1 MENKKENKKKIA
13 ETFRLGLLLCLVGGF
28 TDAYTFTIRG
38 KVLANAQTG
47 NMVFFA
53 LRLIEMQWM
62 KALFYFLP
70 IAAFGLG
77 ILIAEYI
84 KEKFKYSKIHWRQI
98 IILMEI
104 VVLLVS
110 SFVPKGELNVYVN
123 IAISFVCSLQVQA
136 FRKIRGNISATT
148 MCTGN
153 LRSGT
158 ENLYHYLTTKDRD
171 FKHNFL
177 IYYGLI
183 VFFMIGA
190 IAGSFFSE
198 LLAEKAL
205 LVCCGILFIVFT
217 VMFKDNI

>member
-1 MENKKENKKKIA
+1 MENKKENRKKIA

-53 LRLIEMQWM
+53 LRLIEMKWM

-148 MCTGN
+148 MCT
-153 LRSGT
+153 
-158 ENLYHYLTTKDRD
+158 
-171 FKHNFL
+171 
-177 IYYGLI
+177 
-183 VFFMIGA
+183 
-190 IAGSFFSE
+190 
-198 LLAEKAL
+198 
-205 LVCCGILFIVFT
+205 
-217 VMFKDNI
+217 

>member
-1 MENKKENKKKIA
+1 MKIKKQTS
-13 ETFRLGLLLCLVGGF
+13 ETFRLGLMLSLVGGF
-28 TDAYTFTIRG
+28 TDAYTFIIRG

-53 LRLIEMQWM
+53 LRLIEMKWM
-62 KALFYFLP
+62 KAIFYFLP
-70 IAAFGLG
+70 IAAFALG
-77 ILIAEYI
+77 ILIAEFI
-84 KEKFKYSKIHWRQI
+84 RKKFMHSKIHWRQI
-98 IILMEI
+98 VILIEI
-104 VVLLVS
+104 MVLLIS
-110 SFVPKGELNVYVN
+110 SFVPKDELNVYVN

-136 FRKIRGNISATT
+136 FRKTRGNISATT

-158 ENLYHYLTTKDRD
+158 ENLYYYITTKNKD
-171 FKHNFL
+171 FKHAFL
-177 IYYGLI
+177 TYYGLI
-183 VFFMIGA
+183 IFFMIGA

-205 LVCCGILFIVFT
+205 LVCCGILFTVFA

>member
-1 MENKKENKKKIA
+1 MKIKKQTS
-13 ETFRLGLLLCLVGGF
+13 ETFRLGLMLSLVGGF
-28 TDAYTFTIRG
+28 TDAYTFIIRG

-53 LRLIEMQWM
+53 LRLIEMKWM
-62 KALFYFLP
+62 KAIFYFLP
-70 IAAFGLG
+70 IAAFALG
-77 ILIAEYI
+77 ILIAEFI
-84 KEKFKYSKIHWRQI
+84 RKKFMHSKIHWRQV
-98 IILMEI
+98 IILIEI
-104 VVLLVS
+104 IVLLIS

-158 ENLYHYLTTKDRD
+158 ENLYYYITTKNKD
-171 FKHNFL
+171 FRHDFL
-177 IYYGLI
+177 TYYGLI
-183 VFFMIGA
+183 IFFMIGA
-190 IAGSFFSE
+190 ITGSFFSE

-205 LVCCGILFIVFT
+205 LVCCGILFTVFA

>member
-1 MENKKENKKKIA
+1 MENKKENRKKIA

-53 LRLIEMQWM
+53 LRLIEMKWM

-84 KEKFKYSKIHWRQI
+84 KEKFKYSRIHWRQI

-171 FKHNFL
+171 FKHNVL

-190 IAGSFFSE
+190 ITGSFFSE

>member
-1 MENKKENKKKIA
+1 MKIKKQTS
-13 ETFRLGLLLCLVGGF
+13 ETFRLGLMLSLVGGF
-28 TDAYTFTIRG
+28 TDAYTFIIRG

-53 LRLIEMQWM
+53 LRLIEMKWM
-62 KALFYFLP
+62 KAIFYFLP
-70 IAAFGLG
+70 IAAFALG
-77 ILIAEYI
+77 ILIAEFI
-84 KEKFKYSKIHWRQI
+84 RKKFIHSKIHWRQV
-98 IILMEI
+98 IILIEI
-104 VVLLVS
+104 IVLLIS

-136 FRKIRGNISATT
+136 FRKTHGNISATT

-158 ENLYHYLTTKDRD
+158 ENLYYYMTTKNKD
-171 FKHNFL
+171 FRHAFFT
-177 IYYGLI
+177 YYGLI
-183 VFFMIGA
+183 IFFMIGA

-205 LVCCGILFIVFT
+205 LVCCCILFTVFT

>member
-1 MENKKENKKKIA
+1 MKIKKQTS
-13 ETFRLGLLLCLVGGF
+13 ETFRLGLMLSLVGGF
-28 TDAYTFTIRG
+28 TDAYTFIIRG

-53 LRLIEMQWM
+53 LRLIEMKWM
-62 KALFYFLP
+62 KAIFYFLP
-70 IAAFGLG
+70 IAAFALG
-77 ILIAEYI
+77 ILIAEFI
-84 KEKFKYSKIHWRQI
+84 RKKFMHSKIHWRQI
-98 IILMEI
+98 IILIEI
-104 VVLLVS
+104 MVLLIS

-136 FRKIRGNISATT
+136 FRKTRGNISATT

-158 ENLYHYLTTKDRD
+158 ENLYYYITTKNKD
-171 FKHNFL
+171 FKHAFL
-177 IYYGLI
+177 TYYGLI
-183 VFFMIGA
+183 IFFTIGA
-190 IAGSFFSE
+190 IAGSFFSA

-205 LVCCGILFIVFT
+205 LVCCGILFTVFA

>member
-1 MENKKENKKKIA
+1 MKTKKQTS
-13 ETFRLGLLLCLVGGF
+13 ETFRLGLMLSLVGGF
-28 TDAYTFTIRG
+28 TDAYTFIIRG

-53 LRLIEMQWM
+53 LRLIEMKWM
-62 KALFYFLP
+62 KAIFYFLP
-70 IAAFGLG
+70 IAAFALG
-77 ILIAEYI
+77 ILIAEFI
-84 KEKFKYSKIHWRQI
+84 RKKFVHSKIHWRQVV
-98 IILMEI
+98 ILIEI
-104 VVLLVS
+104 MVLLIS

-136 FRKIRGNISATT
+136 FRKTHGNISATT

-158 ENLYHYLTTKDRD
+158 ENLYYYMTTKNKD
-171 FKHNFL
+171 FRHAFFT
-177 IYYGLI
+177 YYGLI
-183 VFFMIGA
+183 IFFMIGA

-205 LVCCGILFIVFT
+205 LVCCGILFTVFA

>member
-1 MENKKENKKKIA
+1 MKIKKQTS
-13 ETFRLGLLLCLVGGF
+13 ETFRLGLMLSLVGGF
-28 TDAYTFTIRG
+28 TDAYTFIIRG

-53 LRLIEMQWM
+53 LRLIEMKWM
-62 KALFYFLP
+62 KAIFYFLP
-70 IAAFGLG
+70 IAAFALG
-77 ILIAEYI
+77 ILIAEFI
-84 KEKFKYSKIHWRQI
+84 RKKFIHSKIHWRQV
-98 IILMEI
+98 IILIEI
-104 VVLLVS
+104 MVLLIS

-123 IAISFVCSLQVQA
+123 IAISFVCSLQVQT
-136 FRKIRGNISATT
+136 FRKTRGNISATT

-158 ENLYHYLTTKDRD
+158 ENLYYYMTTKNKD
-171 FKHNFL
+171 FRHAFFT
-177 IYYGLI
+177 YYGLI
-183 VFFMIGA
+183 IFFMIGA

-205 LVCCGILFIVFT
+205 LVCCGILFTVFA

>member
-1 MENKKENKKKIA
+1 MKIKKQTS
-13 ETFRLGLLLCLVGGF
+13 ETFRLGLMLSLVGGF
-28 TDAYTFTIRG
+28 TDAYTFIIRG

-53 LRLIEMQWM
+53 LRLIEMKWM
-62 KALFYFLP
+62 KAIFYFLP
-70 IAAFGLG
+70 IAAFALG
-77 ILIAEYI
+77 ILIAEFI
-84 KEKFKYSKIHWRQI
+84 RKKFIHSKIHWRQVV
-98 IILMEI
+98 ILIEI
-104 VVLLVS
+104 MVLLIS

-136 FRKIRGNISATT
+136 FRKTRGNISATT

-158 ENLYHYLTTKDRD
+158 ENLYYYITTKNKD
-171 FKHNFL
+171 FKHAFL
-177 IYYGLI
+177 TYYGLI
-183 VFFMIGA
+183 IFFMIGA

-205 LVCCGILFIVFT
+205 LVCCGILFTVFA

>member
-1 MENKKENKKKIA
+1 MKIKKQTS
-13 ETFRLGLLLCLVGGF
+13 ETFRLGLMLSLIGGF
-28 TDAYTFTIRG
+28 TDAYTFIIRG

-53 LRLIEMQWM
+53 LRLIEMKWM
-62 KALFYFLP
+62 KAIFYFLP
-70 IAAFGLG
+70 IAAFALG
-77 ILIAEYI
+77 ILIAEFI
-84 KEKFKYSKIHWRQI
+84 RKKFIHSKIHWRQV
-98 IILMEI
+98 IILIEI
-104 VVLLVS
+104 MVLLIS

-136 FRKIRGNISATT
+136 FRKTRGNISATT

-158 ENLYHYLTTKDRD
+158 ENLYYYITTKNKD
-171 FKHNFL
+171 FRHAFFT
-177 IYYGLI
+177 YYGLI
-183 VFFMIGA
+183 IFFMIGA

-205 LVCCGILFIVFT
+205 LVCCGILFTVFA

>member
-1 MENKKENKKKIA
+1 MKIKKQTS
-13 ETFRLGLLLCLVGGF
+13 ETFRLGLMLSLVGGF
-28 TDAYTFTIRG
+28 TDAYTFIIRG

-53 LRLIEMQWM
+53 LRLIEMKWM
-62 KALFYFLP
+62 KAIFYFLP
-70 IAAFGLG
+70 IAAFALG
-77 ILIAEYI
+77 ILIAES
-84 KEKFKYSKIHWRQI
+84 KREKFMHSKIHWRQI
-98 IILMEI
+98 VILIEII
-104 VVLLVS
+104 VLLIS

-136 FRKIRGNISATT
+136 FRKTRGNISATT

-158 ENLYHYLTTKDRD
+158 ENLYYYITTKNKD
-171 FKHNFL
+171 FRHTFL
-177 IYYGLI
+177 TYYGLI
-183 VFFMIGA
+183 AFFMIGA
-190 IAGSFFSE
+190 ITGSFFSE

>member
-1 MENKKENKKKIA
+1 MKTKKQTS
-13 ETFRLGLLLCLVGGF
+13 ETFRLGLMLSLVGGF
-28 TDAYTFTIRG
+28 TDAYTFIIRG

-53 LRLIEMQWM
+53 LRLIEMKWM
-62 KALFYFLP
+62 KAIFYFLP
-70 IAAFGLG
+70 IAAFALG
-77 ILIAEYI
+77 ILIAEFI
-84 KEKFKYSKIHWRQI
+84 RKKFIHSKIHWRQVV
-98 IILMEI
+98 ILIEI
-104 VVLLVS
+104 MVLLIS

-136 FRKIRGNISATT
+136 FRKTHGNISATT

-158 ENLYHYLTTKDRD
+158 ENLYYYMTTKNKD
-171 FKHNFL
+171 FRHAFFT
-177 IYYGLI
+177 YYGLI
-183 VFFMIGA
+183 IFFMIGA

-205 LVCCGILFIVFT
+205 LVCCGILFTVFA

>member
-1 MENKKENKKKIA
+1 M
-13 ETFRLGLLLCLVGGF
+13 
-28 TDAYTFTIRG
+28 
-38 KVLANAQTG
+38 LANAQTG

-53 LRLIEMQWM
+53 LRLIEMKWM
-62 KALFYFLP
+62 KAIFYFLP
-70 IAAFGLG
+70 IAAFALG
-77 ILIAEYI
+77 ILIAEFI
-84 KEKFKYSKIHWRQI
+84 RKKFMHSKIHWRQVV
-98 IILMEI
+98 ILIEI
-104 VVLLVS
+104 MVLLIS

-136 FRKIRGNISATT
+136 FRKTRGNISATT

-158 ENLYHYLTTKDRD
+158 ENLYYYMTTKNKD
-171 FKHNFL
+171 FRHAFL
-177 IYYGLI
+177 TYYGLI
-183 VFFMIGA
+183 IFFMIGA

-205 LVCCGILFIVFT
+205 LVCCGILFTVFA

>member
-1 MENKKENKKKIA
+1 MKIKKQTS
-13 ETFRLGLLLCLVGGF
+13 ETFRLGLMLSLVGGF
-28 TDAYTFTIRG
+28 TDAYTFIIRG
-38 KVLANAQTG
+38 KVFANAQTG

-53 LRLIEMQWM
+53 LRLIEMKWM
-62 KALFYFLP
+62 KAIFYFLP
-70 IAAFGLG
+70 IAAFALG
-77 ILIAEYI
+77 ILIAEFI
-84 KEKFKYSKIHWRQI
+84 RKKFIHSKIHWRQVV
-98 IILMEI
+98 ILIEI
-104 VVLLVS
+104 MVLLIS

-136 FRKIRGNISATT
+136 FRKTHGNISATT

-158 ENLYHYLTTKDRD
+158 ENLYYYMTTKNKD
-171 FKHNFL
+171 FRHAFL
-177 IYYGLI
+177 TYYGLI
-183 VFFMIGA
+183 IFFMIGA

-205 LVCCGILFIVFT
+205 LVCCGILFTVFA

>member
-1 MENKKENKKKIA
+1 MWGYNKQKKQTSD
-13 ETFRLGLLLCLVGGF
+13 TFRLGLLLCLVGGF
-28 TDAYTFTIRG
+28 TDAYTFIMRG

-53 LRLIEMQWM
+53 LRLIEMKWM
-62 KALFYFLP
+62 KAIFYFLP
-70 IAAFGLG
+70 IAAFALG
-77 ILIAEYI
+77 ILIAEFI
-84 KEKFKYSKIHWRQI
+84 RKKFIHSKIHWRQV
-98 IILMEI
+98 IILIEI
-104 VVLLVS
+104 MVLLIS

-136 FRKIRGNISATT
+136 FRKTRGNISATT

-158 ENLYHYLTTKDRD
+158 ENLYYYITTKNKD
-171 FKHNFL
+171 FRHAFL
-177 IYYGLI
+177 TYYGLI
-183 VFFMIGA
+183 IFFMIGA

-205 LVCCGILFIVFT
+205 LVCCGILFTVFA

>member
-1 MENKKENKKKIA
+1 
-13 ETFRLGLLLCLVGGF
+13 
-28 TDAYTFTIRG
+28 
-38 KVLANAQTG
+38 
-47 NMVFFA
+47 
-53 LRLIEMQWM
+53 
-62 KALFYFLP
+62 
-70 IAAFGLG
+70 
-77 ILIAEYI
+77 
-84 KEKFKYSKIHWRQI
+84 
-98 IILMEI
+98 
-104 VVLLVS
+104 
-110 SFVPKGELNVYVN
+110 
-123 IAISFVCSLQVQA
+123 
-136 FRKIRGNISATT
+136 

-171 FKHNFL
+171 FKHNVL